1 MRNTM
6 DLTNTKTCR
15 PKGYS
20 QTLFWQI

>member
-6 DLTNTKTCR
+6 DLANTKTCR